1 MSNFFRRGLSP
12 LSLVPADELQR
23 QIDLDAGHTPIGMM
37 TPEELARP
45 NEVAINGKSALMHI
59 ADSLSKNIQAA
70 ERQHGQSLQEVVD
83 AQASA
88 TTKITMAW
96 DEYQR
101 DCRSAAEMVVAAQQ
115 KFDAAMKAHVEDS
128 LDTSQMVS
136 KLRDV
141 RIKNPLLDKGNT
153 ITRRANL
160 PRQPNKKR

>member
-1 MSNFFRRGLSP
+1 MSIFNRRGSPTLSIVP
-12 LSLVPADELQR
+12 LDELQR
-23 QIDLDAGHTPIGMM
+23 QIDTGQAPAGMM
-37 TPEELARP
+37 TEEELARP
-45 NEVAINGKSALMHI
+45 NEVSINGKSQLVHI
-59 ADSLSKNIQAA
+59 AESLTKNIQAA

-88 TTKITMAW
+88 TTKITLAW
-96 DEYQR
+96 DEYQK
-101 DCRSAAEMVVAAQQ
+101 DCKAAAEMVVAAQQ
-115 KFDAAMKAHVEDS
+115 RFDAAMRAHVEDS

-160 PRQPNKKR
+160 PRQSNGKKK